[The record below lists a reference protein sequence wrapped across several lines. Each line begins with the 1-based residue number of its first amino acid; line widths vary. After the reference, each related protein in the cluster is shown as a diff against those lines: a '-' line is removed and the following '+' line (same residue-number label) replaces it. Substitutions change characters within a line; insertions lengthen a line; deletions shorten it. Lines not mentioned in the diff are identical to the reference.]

1 MGKQPF
7 YIPTAKDLRT
17 EFVHLGIMD
26 TGYKVSDL
34 MNENVLTVT
43 SNTTLR
49 SCAKVMATKKIGSVI
64 VQEGK
69 KVVGI
74 LTEQDLARKV
84 VAQGVDADDSVV
96 AEVMSKKLVTIMPSD
111 DVYTAMVR
119 MSKYNIKH
127 LPVMK
132 GEQLVGILTV
142 KDIIRANPTLL
153 EKMNVER

>member
-1 MGKQPF
+1 
-7 YIPTAKDLRT
+7 
-17 EFVHLGIMD
+17 MD

-43 SNTTLR
+43 SNTTFR
-49 SCAKVMATKKIGSVI
+49 SCAKFMATKKIGSVI
-64 VQEGK
+64 VQDGK

-84 VAQGVDADDSVV
+84 VAQGIDPDDSVV

-132 GEQLVGILTV
+132 SEQLVGILTV

>member
-1 MGKQPF
+1 
-7 YIPTAKDLRT
+7 
-17 EFVHLGIMD
+17 MD
-26 TGYKVSDL
+26 TGYQVSDL

-64 VQEGK
+64 IQDGK

-84 VAQGVDADDSVV
+84 VAQGIDADESVV
-96 AEVMSKKLVTIMPSD
+96 AEVMTKKIVTILPSD

-132 GEQLVGILTV
+132 GEQLVGILTI
-142 KDIIRANPTLL
+142 KDIVRANPALL
-153 EKMNVER
+153 GLALRF